1 MAGTSAEGQALAPL
15 CPHVRE
21 VTAVRLRV
29 CTSSRAASCPE
40 LRLPRHPCLP
50 RPASSTCRRYA
61 RGCRLS
67 PPEVSRSWE
76 RYGRSRLG
84 WGKPALPPPPLP
96 QPTLRGRP
104 PHPTSPQCQPP
115 GTASLKPGVVFSPL
129 LGPSGSQNSCLDKS
143 ATRYMP
149 KLDVS
154 TPSSLHTQIRFPQ
167 ALAAVLPTHVTNGFR
182 SW

>member
-1 MAGTSAEGQALAPL
+1 MPTRKGGDS
-15 CPHVRE
+15 C
-21 VTAVRLRV
+21 
-29 CTSSRAASCPE
+29 AA
-40 LRLPRHPCLP
+40 PCLHELASGLLSGTP
-50 RPASSTCRRYA
+50 PAPTSVPTAA
-61 RGCRLS
+61 RLIH
-67 PPEVSRSWE
+67 
-76 RYGRSRLG
+76 L
-84 WGKPALPPPPLP
+84 PALRPGVSAVASGGVTFLGTVWSEPAGVGETCAPAPAPPPAHSPWP
-96 QPTLRGRP
+96 P

>member
-1 MAGTSAEGQALAPL
+1 MSARARERLPVRNSACPDIRAYRGPPHPPAG
-15 CPHVRE
+15 
-21 VTAVRLRV
+21 VTPGGVGGRLRRCHV
-29 CTSSRAASCPE
+29 PGNGMVGAGWGGGNLRSR
-40 LRLPRHPCLP
+40 P
-50 RPASSTCRRYA
+50 RPFPSP
-61 RGCRLS
+61 LS
-67 PPEVSRSWE
+67 VAVPP
-76 RYGRSRLG
+76 
-84 WGKPALPPPPLP
+84 
-96 QPTLRGRP
+96 
-104 PHPTSPQCQPP
+104 PTSPQCQPP